1 MPGASKPTGA
11 TVLEQASHWYAL
23 LQADEVSEADRTGW
37 QRWLAAD
44 ASHARAWAR
53 VEAMSQRFDA
63 LPVMTD
69 RPAAVRALHRAQGAG
84 RRRALKVMGA
94 AGVGALGGWLVAR
107 DEGLHPLRADLRTG
121 VGGQRTLVLAD
132 GSRVWLNSAS
142 ALRVAFGAR
151 ERHLELLK
159 GELLIDTAYDANRP
173 LVVST
178 EEGRMHALGTRF
190 GVYREGGRCH
200 VSVFQGAVDVRARH
214 ADHRF
219 VVPAGQHVSLTGHE
233 MHAPEAATPMREA
246 WTRGLLVADDIRLGD
261 FVDELARYQV
271 GHLACSPAVAG
282 LRLVGVF
289 PLNNIEQIYAALEQA
304 LPVKVTRRLPWWR
317 QVDAA

>member
-1 MPGASKPTGA
+1 MPGASKPTGV
-11 TVLEQASHWYAL
+11 TVLEQAADWYAL
-23 LQADEVSEADRTGW
+23 LQAEEVSEADRAGW

-53 VEAMSQRFDA
+53 VEALSQRFDA

-94 AGVGALGGWLVAR
+94 AGVGALSGWLVVR
-107 DEGLHPLRADLRTG
+107 DEGLHLLRADLRTG
-121 VGGQRTLVLAD
+121 VGEQRTLVLAD

-142 ALRVAFGAR
+142 ALRVAFDAR

-159 GELLIDTAYDANRP
+159 GEMLIDTAHDAHRP
-173 LVVST
+173 LVVAT
-178 EEGRMHALGTRF
+178 AEGRMQALGTRF
-190 GVYREGGRCH
+190 GVYRESACCH
-200 VSVFQGAVDVRARH
+200 VSVFEGSVEVRLRH
-214 ADHRF
+214 ADHRI

-233 MHAPEAATPMREA
+233 MHAPEAAAPMREA

-261 FVDELARYQV
+261 FVAELARYQV
-271 GHLACSPAVAG
+271 GHLACSPAVAD

-289 PLNNIEQIYAALEQA
+289 PLADIDQIYAALEQA
-304 LPVKVTRRLPWWR
+304 LPVKVRRRLPWWR
-317 QVDAA
+317 QIDAA